1 MERRNAEDWDGIKLE
16 TLAREYM
23 EVRREMWEILG
34 RRVNEKWQIVE
45 AKVCA
50 SPIYNLQWIE
60 SSSPSSAPSRA
71 TADSNLTVHG
81 EGPEESAIRLPIR
94 GTQKPRYERPQR

>member
-23 EVRREMWEILG
+23 EVRKEMWEILG

-50 SPIYNLQWIE
+50 VPLLSSTVGQSPALDLPL
-60 SSSPSSAPSRA
+60 SPWKSHR
-71 TADSNLTVHG
+71 
-81 EGPEESAIRLPIR
+81 
-94 GTQKPRYERPQR
+94 

>member
-50 SPIYNLQWIE
+50 ERSF
-60 SSSPSSAPSRA
+60 
-71 TADSNLTVHG
+71 TVFY
-81 EGPEESAIRLPIR
+81 SVFLRLFIVFD
-94 GTQKPRYERPQR
+94 